1 VRALGPFSPIA
12 RRRQPCYD
20 PRVNGAREP
29 SVSLVIP
36 CYNEETNLRG
46 GCLAHVAAYADQAD
60 DIFEVL
66 VVDDGSAD
74 SSRELVA
81 ALAATHPKLRL
92 LAEPHRGKAGAV
104 IAGIMAARGAY
115 VLFTDMDQATPIE
128 ELDKLRPY
136 FQQGYDVVVG
146 SRMGRRAGAPLVR
159 RLMATGFI
167 MLRRLILDLGRV
179 TDTQCGFKSLKSD
192 VARAVCERL
201 RIFRAGVQQSS
212 GAAVTAGFDAE
223 LLYVAQRLGAC
234 SVEVPVSWQYV
245 GTRRVHPL
253 RESWRGLKGLLLIRA
268 AAARGEYDRA
278 VAAEPPSAL
287 ASVQAEPV
295 SAPDRPRA
303 AAPPS

>member
-1 VRALGPFSPIA
+1 MRRPATILPSAPIA
-12 RRRQPCYD
+12 DRGQPCYD
-20 PRVNGAREP
+20 PPVNGAQHP
-29 SVSLVIP
+29 SVSIVIP
-36 CYNEETNLRG
+36 CYNEEANLQA
-46 GCLAHVAAYADQAD
+46 GCLAHVAAYAEQTD
-60 DIFEVL
+60 DIFEIL
-66 VVDDGSAD
+66 VADDGSAD
-74 SSRELVA
+74 ASRDLVT

-104 IAGIMAARGAY
+104 IAGILAARGTY

-128 ELDKLRPY
+128 ELAKLRPY

-167 MLRRLILDLGRV
+167 MLRRLILDLGDV
-179 TDTQCGFKSLKSD
+179 TDTQCGFKSLKTD

-201 RIFRAGVQQSS
+201 RIFRPGVQQAS

-223 LLYVAQRLGAC
+223 LLFVARRLGAR
-234 SVEVPVSWQYV
+234 SVEVPVTWHYV

-253 RESWRGLKGLLLIRA
+253 RESWRGLKGLLLIRS
-268 AAARGEYDRA
+268 AAARGDYDRS
-278 VAAEPPSAL
+278 VSDAAPADPLRTSDE
-287 ASVQAEPV
+287 
-295 SAPDRPRA
+295 RPRA

>member
-1 VRALGPFSPIA
+1 VRTADGSPLIA
-12 RRRQPCYD
+12 QRRWPCYD
-20 PRVNGAREP
+20 PPVNGVRGP
-29 SVSLVIP
+29 NVSIVIP
-36 CYNEETNLRG
+36 CYNEEMNIRG

-60 DIFEVL
+60 DILEVL
-66 VVDDGSAD
+66 VADDGSAD

-81 ALAATHPKLRL
+81 TLAATHSKLRL

-167 MLRRLILDLGRV
+167 MLRRLILDLGRI
-179 TDTQCGFKSLKSD
+179 TDTQCGFKSLKTE
-192 VARAVCERL
+192 VARVVCERL
-201 RIFRAGVQQSS
+201 RIFRPGVQQAS

-223 LLYVAQRLGAC
+223 LLYVAQRLGAR
-234 SVEVPVSWQYV
+234 SVEVPVTWQYV

-253 RESWRGLKGLLLIRA
+253 RESWRGFKGLLLIRA
-268 AAARGEYDRA
+268 AAARGEYDHA
-278 VAAEPPSAL
+278 VAAPLSA
-287 ASVQAEPV
+287 QAGAQTEPV
-295 SAPDRPRA
+295 GASERPRA